1 MPDQRLYKRRHLL
14 YYLDVFERG
23 SGAKLGHLGDL
34 TAQGML
40 LLADRQYVKGARLA
54 LEIDLTPLSGLPGG
68 SFAVNATVIW
78 CADDGSPLYHLVGLA
93 FDELG
98 STEAAIVRMLLKVI
112 AFAD

>member
-1 MPDQRLYKRRHLL
+1 
-14 YYLDVFERG
+14 
-23 SGAKLGHLGDL
+23 
-34 TAQGML
+34 
-40 LLADRQYVKGARLA
+40 
-54 LEIDLTPLSGLPGG
+54 
-68 SFAVNATVIW
+68 VIW